1 MAYWIFIITVS
12 IVSIVC
18 AAGIVRPELTDRL
31 FDEELPKI
39 RRRLRMWLRDRWI
52 DRTAGR
58 LAAEGLIVVRAGEA
72 RPIER
77 DASCL
82 QVVEAYYEQQK

>member
-1 MAYWIFIITVS
+1 MGYWIFIATVS
-12 IVSIVC
+12 VAALWC
-18 AAGIVRPELTDRL
+18 AWGIVNEERL
-31 FDEELPKI
+31 IAFE
-39 RRRLRMWLRDRWI
+39 RRAWMRFRRWLRDRWI

-58 LAAEGLIVVRAGEA
+58 LAAEGLLVVRTGEA

-82 QVVEAYYEQQK
+82 QLVNEYFEAQK